1 MLTREQIEEFR
12 RIWKKEF
19 GEEISYEYAEK
30 RGGEI
35 VELMRMVYGGKMK
48 RERKKKDP
56 NPTLDISDDV

>member
-1 MLTREQIEEFR
+1 MLTKEQIEEFR

-35 VELMRMVYGGKMK
+35 VELVRVVYGGKM
-48 RERKKKDP
+48 RRKKRQSEFKP
-56 NPTLDISDDV
+56 